1 MNVTDILIRSHS
13 NLHDMDTSIV
23 SGLVQIEDLRK
34 FLKTLSEISSINNV
48 TIQALDADK
57 IAGERH
63 VRFAVKKATDA
74 MEAHTNVAND
84 LGVEIMRYAA
94 GERQIEKAF
103 SIGLHEG
110 ENSAVFVIVGE
121 EQSLSLAVIALLE
134 IIDEKPL
141 LDYSVSKQKSIISQ
155 FNITESEI
163 EAVGEDKIP
172 ELVIE
177 RVALVDVLK

>member
-1 MNVTDILIRSHS
+1 MSLTDTLIRLHS
-13 NLHDMDTSIV
+13 NLQGMDVMIL
-23 SGLVQIEDLRK
+23 SGLVQIENLRE
-34 FLKTLSEISSINNV
+34 FLKILNNISSSNNV
-48 TIQALDADK
+48 TIQALDAYK

-63 VRFAVKKATDA
+63 VRFAVKKATNA
-74 MEAHTNVAND
+74 METHKNVAND

-103 SIGLHEG
+103 SIGIHEG
-110 ENSAVFVIVGE
+110 ENRTVFVIIGE
-121 EQSLSLAVIALLE
+121 QDAVLNASGAIKE

-141 LDYSVSKQKSIISQ
+141 LAYSTSKRESIISQ

-163 EAVGEDKIP
+163 GAVGEDKIP
-172 ELVIE
+172 YLVIE

>member
-1 MNVTDILIRSHS
+1 
-13 NLHDMDTSIV
+13 MDTRIV
-23 SGLVQIEDLRK
+23 SGLVQIEDLRM
-34 FLKTLSEISSINNV
+34 FLKTLNEISSSNKI

-57 IAGERH
+57 IAGDRH

-74 MEAHTNVAND
+74 MEGQTNVAND

-103 SIGLHEG
+103 SMGLHDG
-110 ENSAVFVIVGE
+110 ENRVVFVLVGE
-121 EQSLSLAVIALLE
+121 EQSLSLASNALLD
-134 IIDEKPL
+134 IIDEEPL
-141 LDYSVSKQKSIISQ
+141 IDYSSSKREFIISQ

-172 ELVIE
+172 YLVIE

>member
-1 MNVTDILIRSHS
+1 
-13 NLHDMDTSIV
+13 MDTKIV
-23 SGLVQIEDLRK
+23 SGLIHIEDLRE
-34 FLKTLSEISSINNV
+34 FLRILAAISSKNNI

-63 VRFAVKKATDA
+63 IRFAVKKATDA

-84 LGVEIMRYAA
+84 FGVEIMRYAA

-103 SIGLHEG
+103 SMGLHDG
-110 ENSAVFVIVGE
+110 ENRVVFVLVGE
-121 EQSLSLAVIALLE
+121 EQSLLLASNALLE

-141 LDYSVSKQKSIISQ
+141 IDYSPSKRESIISQ

-163 EAVGEDKIP
+163 EAVGEDKIS

-177 RVALVDVLK
+177 RIALVDVLK

>member
-1 MNVTDILIRSHS
+1 
-13 NLHDMDTSIV
+13 MDTRIV
-23 SGLVQIEDLRK
+23 SGLVQIEDLRM
-34 FLKTLSEISSINNV
+34 FLKTLNEISSSNKI

-74 MEAHTNVAND
+74 MEGQTNVAND

-103 SIGLHEG
+103 SIGLHDG
-110 ENSAVFVIVGE
+110 ENRVVFVLVGE
-121 EQSLSLAVIALLE
+121 EQSLSLASNALLD
-134 IIDEKPL
+134 IIDEEPL
-141 LDYSVSKQKSIISQ
+141 IDYSSSKRQFIISQ

>member
-1 MNVTDILIRSHS
+1 MSATDILIQSHS

-23 SGLVQIEDLRK
+23 SGLVHIEDLRE
-34 FLKTLSEISSINNV
+34 FLKTLNNISSANNV

-63 VRFAVKKATDA
+63 VLFAVKKATDS
-74 MEAHTNVAND
+74 MEANTNVAND

-103 SIGLHEG
+103 SMGLHDG
-110 ENSAVFVIVGE
+110 ENRVVFALVGE
-121 EQSLSLAVIALLE
+121 EQSISSASTALLD

-141 LDYSVSKQKSIISQ
+141 IDYSPSKRESIISQ
-155 FNITESEI
+155 FNITKSEI
-163 EAVGEDKIP
+163 GAVGEDKIP
-172 ELVIE
+172 DLVIE

>member
-1 MNVTDILIRSHS
+1 MSVTDTLIRSQS
-13 NLHDMDTSIV
+13 YFHDMDTSIV
-23 SGLVQIEDLRK
+23 SGLVHIEDLRVL
-34 FLKTLSEISSINNV
+34 LKTLNNISSANDV

-63 VRFAVKKATDA
+63 VRFAVKKAIDA
-74 MEAHTNVAND
+74 METHTNVAND

-103 SIGLHEG
+103 SMGLHDG
-110 ENSAVFVIVGE
+110 ENRVVFVLVGE
-121 EQSLSLAVIALLE
+121 EKSLLSASNALFK
-134 IIDEKPL
+134 IIVEKPL
-141 LDYSVSKQKSIISQ
+141 IDYSLSKRESIISQ

-163 EAVGEDKIP
+163 GAVGEDKIP

>member
-1 MNVTDILIRSHS
+1 MSATDILIRSHS
-13 NLHDMDTSIV
+13 NLHDMDTRIV
-23 SGLVQIEDLRK
+23 SGLVHIEDLRE
-34 FLKTLSEISSINNV
+34 FLKTLNKISSASNV

-110 ENSAVFVIVGE
+110 ENRVVFVLIGE
-121 EQSLSLAVIALLE
+121 EQSLSLSSNALLDL
-134 IIDEKPL
+134 IDEKSL
-141 LDYSVSKQKSIISQ
+141 LNYSSSKRESIISQ

>member
-1 MNVTDILIRSHS
+1 MSATDILIRSHS
-13 NLHDMDTSIV
+13 NLHDMDTKIL
-23 SGLVQIEDLRK
+23 SGLIKIKDLRK
-34 FLKTLSEISSINNV
+34 FLKTLNNISSANNI

-74 MEAHTNVAND
+74 MKAHTNVAND
-84 LGVEIMRYAA
+84 FGVEIMRYAA

-110 ENSAVFVIVGE
+110 ENRVVFVLVGE
-121 EQSLSLAVIALLE
+121 EQSLSLSSNALLE

-141 LDYSVSKQKSIISQ
+141 IDYSPSKRESIISQ

-163 EAVGEDKIP
+163 KAVGEGKISD
-172 ELVIE
+172 LVIE

>member
-1 MNVTDILIRSHS
+1 MSATVTLIQSHS

-23 SGLVQIEDLRK
+23 SGLVQIENLRE
-34 FLKTLSEISSINNV
+34 FLKTLNNISSSNNV

-63 VRFAVKKATDA
+63 IRFAVKKATDA
-74 MEAHTNVAND
+74 MEACTNVAND

-110 ENSAVFVIVGE
+110 ENRVVFVLVGE
-121 EQSLSLAVIALLE
+121 QNAISNASGAIRE
-134 IIDEKPL
+134 IIVEKPL
-141 LDYSVSKQKSIISQ
+141 LDYSASKRESIILQ

-172 ELVIE
+172 DLVIE